1 MQRREFLFVVGGT
14 LLSRSLRAQQAS
26 EEEPRITA
34 PLVETPEALE
44 RIAHLRKRLQAA
56 ELDAS
61 AVLKDPAQLD
71 LHELTAFREL
81 VRDHAPSQ
89 RLTMV
94 TPEEP
99 GTPLVAVGE
108 LRDATG
114 APAKDAL
121 VYVYQTSTKG
131 WYSERAPHLSGDGG
145 DQGHA
150 RLFGYV
156 VADERGRFEVRTIRP
171 AGYPGTDLPAH
182 IHVQVF
188 RDERRLLVSEFLFED
203 DPRLTPAQRDS
214 SRQAGFPICPVTKDA
229 DGVQHVAASF
239 TLRG

>member
-26 EEEPRITA
+26 EEEPRVVAPTA
-34 PLVETPEALE
+34 ETPEALE
-44 RIAHLRKRLQAA
+44 RIARLCERLETA

-61 AVLKDPAQLD
+61 AILSDPAQLD

-81 VRDHAPSQ
+81 VRDHAPRAKISI
-89 RLTMV
+89 V

-108 LRDATG
+108 LRNA
-114 APAKDAL
+114 AQEPAKDAL
-121 VYVYQTSTKG
+121 VYVYQTSGKG
-131 WYSERAPHLSGDGG
+131 WYSARAPHLSGDGG

-171 AGYPGTDLPAH
+171 QGYPGTELPAH

-188 RDERRLLVSEFLFED
+188 RDERSVLVSEFLFED
-203 DPRLTPAQRDS
+203 DPRLTAEQRES
-214 SRQAGFPICPVTKDA
+214 ARQAGFPICPVTTDA
-229 DGVQHVAASF
+229 EGVQHVAASF